1 MEELTRLVQKV
12 ADRTLYSV
20 NKINR
25 KGIDHTQKVKWS
37 SNSEPAKAKH
47 VYKRMRSWADDLVL
61 VSTTPR
67 GLQTCLNRLHDYCY
81 KWAISINPS
90 KTVCMIM
97 SKWKCKSRPKFYIDG
112 QELSQTNKVTY
123 LGLVITSNMNH
134 SIMME
139 DRIQK
144 ANRATY
150 LLRQAISCNGYIIN
164 IKLAIKLFD
173 KIISPILLYGCC
185 VWGIPKT
192 TNYVYVNGIAEGAIT
207 RSVVSDIFKLYLDK
221 HVDINLSKR
230 VGKKNNT
237 QYQSRPIM
245 VELKHMEDKFKLL
258 YSPNNHDNN
267 ISVTNFDIDFE
278 STSYEKMHSKFLKNI
293 LNVSKYCRN
302 SAIRGELGRLPL
314 SIKVLS
320 LGVKYWHFMNTQSCN
335 VLLKCALQSELGRQ
349 STWVQSIGYLLKT
362 SGLGYIWEDLYC
374 VSTKYLYQLFKR
386 RLSDQY
392 LQKWFMNNPY
402 TAIGLKELKSQY
414 VFSEYLSLVQSPN
427 IRSILAKLRVN
438 TNVLKTSGYQN
449 KGEVNVCPLCDNS
462 LEETVMHFI
471 LHCPKYTI
479 IRNIFLTKLKDLI
492 RNYNLLT
499 EQEILC
505 IILNL
510 DINILKDKSQID
522 IFINL
527 VLSYIKAIYS
537 IRTEHN

>member
-1 MEELTRLVQKV
+1 
-12 ADRTLYSV
+12 
-20 NKINR
+20 
-25 KGIDHTQKVKWS
+25 
-37 SNSEPAKAKH
+37 
-47 VYKRMRSWADDLVL
+47 
-61 VSTTPR
+61 
-67 GLQTCLNRLHDYCY
+67 
-81 KWAISINPS
+81 
-90 KTVCMIM
+90 
-97 SKWKCKSRPKFYIDG
+97 
-112 QELSQTNKVTY
+112 
-123 LGLVITSNMNH
+123 
-134 SIMME
+134 
-139 DRIQK
+139 
-144 ANRATY
+144 
-150 LLRQAISCNGYIIN
+150 
-164 IKLAIKLFD
+164 
-173 KIISPILLYGCC
+173 
-185 VWGIPKT
+185 
-192 TNYVYVNGIAEGAIT
+192 
-207 RSVVSDIFKLYLDK
+207 
-221 HVDINLSKR
+221 
-230 VGKKNNT
+230 
-237 QYQSRPIM
+237 
-245 VELKHMEDKFKLL
+245 
-258 YSPNNHDNN
+258 
-267 ISVTNFDIDFE
+267 
-278 STSYEKMHSKFLKNI
+278 MHSKFLKNI

-335 VLLKCALQSELGRQ
+335 ALLKCALQSELGRQ

-362 SGLGYIWEDLYC
+362 SGLGYIWEDLCC

-392 LQKWFMNNPY
+392 IQKWFMNNPY

-414 VFSEYLSLVQSPN
+414 VFSEYLSLVLSPN

-449 KGEVNVCPLCDNS
+449 KDEVNVCPLCDNS

-505 IILNL
+505 IIFNL